1 MGIER
6 PAASPSTTR
15 VSDGAALF
23 VIVCGALNIIGW
35 LTGNSLLKDPFG
47 TNFMAPNTALC
58 FITSGLALVLANRG
72 HRLLRGVALLLAA
85 CVTAFAILTV
95 LEYLTGHDFGIDRI
109 FLENRLGDWTKPNVL
124 PGRFAP
130 QTALAFSL
138 IGPALLFGRLRTRH
152 FRVSELLAIPVLL
165 IGFLSLI
172 GYAYRVEPLYGISD
186 YSSMAL
192 HTAFCLAALA
202 IGLLWSAPEH
212 GIMTLVLGADAGGVT
227 ARRLLMA
234 VIFMLPLLGWVQ
246 IRVQAAGLLNFH
258 LGVAFFVLASVI
270 IFSVLILRT
279 ARKLGSLDEQRK
291 AAERSLLQSHA
302 ELESLVA
309 RRTEAL
315 RQLSARLLRLQ
326 DQERRRIA
334 RELHDSVGQYLA
346 ALKINCDLLSNAK
359 GDDAGRVIADTRRLL
374 DQCIGEI
381 RTLSYLLHP
390 PVLDEAGI
398 NSAAQWYIEG
408 FSKRSGVQVS
418 LDLQCPDRLPAEIE
432 LMLFRVLQEGLTNIH
447 RHSGSD
453 RAEVGLDCQPEK
465 VVLRIRDYGRGMTP
479 AQLENFERVQ
489 SGLGVGLAG
498 MRERAAQLG
507 GQLKI
512 SSDSSGMTVEVSV
525 PLRFD
530 PKGVE
535 ASQPVASEAGA

>member
-1 MGIER
+1 MGLGR
-6 PAASPSTTR
+6 PDESPSATR
-15 VSDGAALF
+15 VSDGAAVF
-23 VIVCGALNIIGW
+23 VIICGALNILGW
-35 LTGNSLLKDPFG
+35 LTGSAVLKDPFG
-47 TNFMAPNTALC
+47 TNFMAPNAALC

-72 HRLLRGVALLLAA
+72 QGVLRGVALLLAA
-85 CVTAFAILTV
+85 CVTGFAILTV

-109 FLENRLGDWTKPNVL
+109 FLGSRLGGWTEPNVL

-138 IGPALLFGRLRTRH
+138 IGPALLFGRVRTRN
-152 FRVSELLAIPVLL
+152 FRVAELLAIPVLL
-165 IGFLSLI
+165 IGFLSVI

-202 IGLLWSAPEH
+202 IGVLWSAPGH
-212 GIMTLVLGADAGGVT
+212 GIMTLVLGANAGGVT
-227 ARRLLMA
+227 ARRLLLA
-234 VIFMLPLLGWVQ
+234 VILMLPVLGWMQ
-246 IRVQAAGLLNFH
+246 IRVQASGLLNLQ
-258 LGVAFFVLASVI
+258 LGVAFFVVASVI

-279 ARKLGSLDEQRK
+279 AGRLGSLDEQRK

-315 RQLSARLLRLQ
+315 RHLSARLLRLQ

-359 GDDAGRVIADTRRLL
+359 ADDGARIIGDTRRLL

-390 PVLDEAGI
+390 PVLDEAGF

-408 FSKRSGVQVS
+408 FSKRSGVQVR
-418 LDLQCPDRLPAEIE
+418 LDIQCPNRLPAETE

-453 RAEVGLDCQPEK
+453 RAEVRLECRPER

-479 AQLENFERVQ
+479 AQLQNFERVQ

-498 MRERAAQLG
+498 MRERAAELG
-507 GQLKI
+507 GQLSI
-512 SSDSSGMTVEVSV
+512 FSDSTGMTVEVSV
-525 PLRFD
+525 PLRLD
-530 PKGVE
+530 AE
-535 ASQPVASEAGA
+535 AAEAPQPVSSEAGA